1 MNVVSSVSNFVFS
14 MKLKIPIPPKIIHI
28 TFQPKTG
35 VIKMFIKTPLRE
47 DKPNATKKRELQ
59 VIPCLKK
66 LK

>member
-1 MNVVSSVSNFVFS
+1 

-66 LK
+66 LL